1 MPIKKEKIKEK
12 RKTNLNFQISEILR
26 SKLHKMLK
34 GKYTSR
40 QKLIGCDIEH
50 LKRWIEYRFDEYM
63 TWDNLGKY
71 WHIDHILP
79 INKFNFTNLNEQQIC
94 FHWTNLQP
102 LKASENIKKSKSITK
117 LYKKLKFINL
127 KLWKIEDDI
136 RDCERKK
143 NFGDKFI
150 KLARAVYFTND
161 ERSLVKNKINKLTKS
176 NISEVKSYKKY

>member
-1 MPIKKEKIKEK
+1 MKITKKIYSELSAGELFDKISILEIKKNKIKDK
-12 RKTNLNFQISEILR
+12 DKKNIV
-26 SKLHKMLK
+26 LK
-34 GKYTSR
+34 ELSS
-40 QKLIGCDIEH
+40 
-50 LKRWIEYRFDEYM
+50 
-63 TWDNLGKY
+63 
-71 WHIDHILP
+71 
-79 INKFNFTNLNEQQIC
+79 
-94 FHWTNLQP
+94 LQET
-102 LKASENIKKSKSITK
+102 ASENIKKSKLITK

-136 RDCERKK
+136 RDCERKR

>member
-1 MPIKKEKIKEK
+1 MKITKKIYSELSAGELFDKVSILEIKKNKIKD
-12 RKTNLNFQISEILR
+12 
-26 SKLHKMLK
+26 K
-34 GKYTSR
+34 GKR
-40 QKLIGCDIEH
+40 NIV
-50 LKRWIEYRFDEYM
+50 LKE
-63 TWDNLGKY
+63 LSS
-71 WHIDHILP
+71 
-79 INKFNFTNLNEQQIC
+79 
-94 FHWTNLQP
+94 LQET
-102 LKASENIKKSKSITK
+102 ASENIKKSKSITK

-136 RDCERKK
+136 RDCERKR

>member
-1 MPIKKEKIKEK
+1 MKITKKIYSEISAGELFDKISILEIKKNKIKD
-12 RKTNLNFQISEILR
+12 
-26 SKLHKMLK
+26 K
-34 GKYTSR
+34 GKR
-40 QKLIGCDIEH
+40 NIV
-50 LKRWIEYRFDEYM
+50 LKE
-63 TWDNLGKY
+63 LSS
-71 WHIDHILP
+71 
-79 INKFNFTNLNEQQIC
+79 
-94 FHWTNLQP
+94 LQET
-102 LKASENIKKSKSITK
+102 ASENIKKSKLITK

-136 RDCERKK
+136 RDCERKR

>member
-1 MPIKKEKIKEK
+1 MKITKKIYSELSAGELFDKISILEIKKNKIKD
-12 RKTNLNFQISEILR
+12 
-26 SKLHKMLK
+26 K
-34 GKYTSR
+34 GKR
-40 QKLIGCDIEH
+40 NIV
-50 LKRWIEYRFDEYM
+50 LKE
-63 TWDNLGKY
+63 LSS
-71 WHIDHILP
+71 
-79 INKFNFTNLNEQQIC
+79 
-94 FHWTNLQP
+94 LQET
-102 LKASENIKKSKSITK
+102 ASENIKKSKSITK

-136 RDCERKK
+136 RDYERKR